1 MAEHR
6 PFFILAAII
15 LAAALGDLFLNNGD
29 ALLFLMK
36 KSLDAIEWI
45 KFWN

>member
-6 PFFILAAII
+6 PYFILAGII
-15 LAAALGDLFLNNGD
+15 LAAGMGDLMLNEGE

-45 KFWN
+45 KFWD